1 MKKLDQIK
9 RIYVLPYSHHDHAWT
24 NSRQWHIW
32 RYVEGYCLML
42 DRMNRDPHYTQIVD
56 NVLHSLDAFYR
67 YCPSRVEEF
76 RQRVREGRIS
86 AANGGMALVRPADF
100 DGELLIRNGCEGRRE
115 LMERLDLTDI
125 PVYFNADTVMGSS
138 QMPQLLRLM
147 GHCGYSFQRPE
158 CALHR
163 MGVSAQFRWKGLDGT
178 EILVSRGA
186 YGGCLWSEWDKA
198 ELSWEEKRKAFVEEN
213 LQEQLDCQSTDLV
226 MLHVGLDDCLPGLN
240 IYDHPYDLNGFMA
253 QWNEHEAS
261 AMEYS
266 TYTKLFDD
274 LAQKDLPVWEGP
286 LDPCELSFNA
296 AFRVD
301 VSLRKLRLLAE
312 RLLLVCERLDT
323 MAAAMGAAS
332 REKDLRELWNGL
344 FAFAGHAMQHLLSQD
359 YEDVL
364 GQALS
369 TLAGLR
375 SLKAE
380 IMDDMACRVCC
391 GSRVAQLVVNPS
403 LNGGKQVVTMHI
415 TTPHH
420 IDGLV
425 LRDASGRTLPW
436 QTLQV
441 LNGDK
446 PYDCQCSEIIVAAEM
461 EIPPMGW
468 TTVAVECDHRKM
480 DLAEP
485 DPDAEGAVIDNG
497 LFRATVLGGLLCR
510 IQSEQGSIAEGP
522 LVQPQFCAS
531 EPTGSWN
538 YRWEPKETMPFAVKT
553 ARLTANGPIQW
564 TLVTEGTVGS
574 SAVTLEQTI
583 RAGSPVIDCWMTLDN
598 RQGEGYF
605 TLVLPSGES
614 PEIVAAVPFGEEAR
628 TPENYLYHTPGEE
641 ASMLAEERGWPY
653 AFFAGGYASFR
664 AGAGRL
670 LFLQG
675 DCSNLMRAAP
685 GSCRVEQHLFRSID
699 MSTKTDWTRFMH
711 ETASGRGIQHFTFA
725 VAVCPA
731 AHSGAA
737 AQALLQ
743 AQRAPVISCPRY
755 AVEPGTAAPHGS
767 LFRAE
772 GADIQLSAAYYQGRT
787 LILRL
792 VETGGAGGTVC
803 LTLPDGAKE
812 VQVTDLN
819 GAPMEKTV
827 ERTGQTASV
836 ALHPY
841 EICTLQINGG

>member
-1 MKKLDQIK
+1 MRKLDQIK
-9 RIYVLPYSHHDHAWT
+9 QIYVLPYSHHDHAWT

-86 AANGGMALVRPADF
+86 VANGGMALARPADF

-115 LMERLDLTDI
+115 LMERLNLTDI
-125 PVYFNADTVMGSS
+125 PVYFNADTAMGAS

-147 GHCGYSFQRPE
+147 GHRGYSFQRPD
-158 CALHR
+158 CALHC
-163 MGVSAQFRWKGLDGT
+163 MGVPTQFRWRGLDGT
-178 EILVSRGA
+178 EILVSRGD

-198 ELSWEEKRKAFVEEN
+198 ELSWEEKREAFVEEN
-213 LQEQLDCQSTDLV
+213 LQKKLDCQSSDLI

-240 IYDHPYDLNGFMA
+240 IYDRPYDLDGFMA
-253 QWNEHEAS
+253 QWNEHES
-261 AMEYS
+261 STMEYS
-266 TYTKLFDD
+266 TYSKLFEN
-274 LAQKDLPVWEGP
+274 LSKKSLPVWEGP

-301 VSLRKLRLLAE
+301 VSLRKLRLQAE
-312 RLLLVCERLDT
+312 RLLLVCERLDV
-323 MAAAMGAAS
+323 MAVAMGAAS
-332 REKDLRELWNGL
+332 REAELRKLWNGL
-344 FAFAGHAMQHLLSQD
+344 FSFAGHAMQHLLSKD
-359 YEDVL
+359 YED
-364 GQALS
+364 ALNRAVA

-375 SLKAE
+375 FLQTE

-425 LRDASGRTLPW
+425 LRDASGRALPW
-436 QTLQV
+436 QMFQA

-446 PYDCQCSEIIVAAEM
+446 PYDRQCNEIVVAVNM
-461 EIPPMGW
+461 EVPPMGW
-468 TTVAVECDHRKM
+468 TTVTVECDHRRM
-480 DLAEP
+480 DLTEP
-485 DPDAEGAVIDNG
+485 NQDAEGTVIDNG
-497 LFRATVLGGLLCR
+497 LFQATVLGGLLCR
-510 IQSEQGSIAEGP
+510 IRTEQGSVTEGP
-522 LVQPQFCAS
+522 LAQPQFCAT
-531 EPTGSWN
+531 EPTGSWS
-538 YRWEPKETMPFAVKT
+538 YRWEPKETMCFTAKT
-553 ARLTANGPIQW
+553 ARLTANGPMQW

-583 RAGSPVIDCWMTLDN
+583 RAGSPVIDCRMTLDN

-628 TPENYLYHTPGEE
+628 TPETYLYHSPDEE

-653 AFFAGGYASFR
+653 AFFANGYASFR

-670 LFLQG
+670 LLLQG
-675 DCSNLMRAAP
+675 DCSSLMKAVP

-711 ETASGRGIQHFTFA
+711 ETASGRGVQHFTFA
-725 VAVCPA
+725 VAVCRA
-731 AHSGAA
+731 AHDGAA

-743 AQRAPVISCPRY
+743 SQRALVSTYPRY
-755 AVEPGTAAPHGS
+755 TVEPGTAAPHGS
-767 LFRAE
+767 LFRVE
-772 GADIQLSAAYYQGRT
+772 GADVQLSAAYYRNQT

-792 VETGGAGGTVC
+792 VETGGVGGTVH
-803 LTLPDGAKE
+803 LTLPEEAGDIR
-812 VQVTDLN
+812 VTDLN
-819 GAPMEKTV
+819 GTRMEKTV
-827 ERTGQTASV
+827 ERMGQTASV

-841 EICTLQINGG
+841 EICTLQISR

>member
-1 MKKLDQIK
+1 MKKLDQIE

-42 DRMNRDPHYTQIVD
+42 DRMNQDPHYTQIVD
-56 NVLHSLDAFYR
+56 NVLHSLDAFCR

-76 RQRVREGRIS
+76 RKRVREGRIS
-86 AANGGMALVRPADF
+86 VANGGMALVRPADY

-125 PVYFNADTVMGSS
+125 PVYFNADTVMGAS

-147 GHCGYSFQRPE
+147 GHRGYSFQRPE

-163 MGVSAQFRWKGLDGT
+163 MGVPNQFRWKGLDGT

-186 YGGCLWSEWDKA
+186 YGSCLWSEWDKA
-198 ELSWEEKRKAFVEEN
+198 ELSWEEKREAFVKEN
-213 LQEQLDCQSTDLV
+213 LREKLDCQSSELI

-240 IYDHPYDLNGFMA
+240 IYDRPYDLNGFMV
-253 QWNEHEAS
+253 QWNEHENS
-261 AMEYS
+261 IMEYS
-266 TYTKLFDD
+266 TFSRLFED
-274 LAQKDLPVWEGP
+274 LSQKTLPVWEGP

-301 VSLRKLRLLAE
+301 ASLRKLRLQAE
-312 RLLLVCERLDT
+312 RLLLVCERLDA
-323 MAAAMGAAS
+323 MAVAMGAVS
-332 REKDLRELWNGL
+332 READLRKLWSGL
-344 FAFAGHAMQHLLSQD
+344 FAFAGHAMQHLLSKD
-359 YEDVL
+359 YED
-364 GQALS
+364 ALDRAAA

-375 SLKAE
+375 SLQAE

-403 LNGGKQVVTMHI
+403 LHGGKQVVTMHI

-425 LRDASGRTLPW
+425 LRDASGRVLPW
-436 QTLQV
+436 QMLQV

-446 PYDCQCSEIIVAAEM
+446 PYDRQCNEIIVAVDM
-461 EIPPMGW
+461 EVPPMGW
-468 TTVAVECDHRKM
+468 TTVTVECDHQKM
-480 DLAEP
+480 DLTELNS
-485 DPDAEGAVIDNG
+485 DAEGAVIDNG

-510 IQSEQGSIAEGP
+510 IRTEQGNVTEGP
-522 LVQPQFCAS
+522 LVQPQFCAT
-531 EPTGSWN
+531 ETTGSWN
-538 YRWEPKETMPFAVKT
+538 YRWEPKETMRFEAKT
-553 ARLTANGPIQW
+553 AHLTANGPLQW

-583 RAGSPVIDCWMTLDN
+583 RAGSPVIDCRMTLDN

-605 TLVLPSGES
+605 TLVLPSGAS

-628 TPENYLYHTPGEE
+628 TPETYLYHHPGEE

-653 AFFAGGYASFR
+653 AFFASGYASFR

-670 LFLQG
+670 LLLQG
-675 DCSNLMRAAP
+675 DCSNLMKAAP
-685 GSCRVEQHLFRSID
+685 GSCQVEQHLFRSID

-711 ETASGRGIQHFTFA
+711 ETASGRGVQHFAFA

-731 AHSGAA
+731 AHDGAA

-743 AQRAPVISCPRY
+743 AQRAPVSACARY
-755 AVEPGTAAPHGS
+755 TVEPGTAVPHGS
-767 LFRAE
+767 LFKTE
-772 GADIQLSAAYYQGRT
+772 GADVQLSAAYYRDQI
-787 LILRL
+787 LVLRL
-792 VETGGAGGTVC
+792 VETGGVGGTVH
-803 LTLPDGAKE
+803 LMLPEGAGE
-812 VQVTDLN
+812 VRVTDLN
-819 GAPMEKTV
+819 GTPMEKTV
-827 ERTGQTASV
+827 ERMGQSASV
-836 ALHPY
+836 VLHPY
-841 EICTLQINGG
+841 EICTLQISR